1 MANNTDLGINIKVNS
16 GDSQKQ
22 LKALGNE
29 FDNIQNK
36 TQDINKSFQAISS
49 ASFGK
54 SLFEG
59 LKSLNDKF
67 GEGLGKVDNFK
78 SSLETLNNR
87 VNLGTSI
94 LGHFSQ
100 RGSALGAM
108 FGEVRTN
115 LTRIFMP
122 LNTTIN
128 GFQQLHHN
136 ANLIISVLQRL
147 VPSLAVSQAQLTQ
160 LSQASNQVNTTLS
173 GSVGNLEKTTIAVT
187 GLAVSLGYVG
197 KQASDTAME
206 FDKAMRNVNS
216 IAQESETVYQKLFST
231 VRTLSDDPKII
242 EGPTGL
248 AKGMYQLVSSSFSAA
263 DSLYHVAE
271 ASKSASAGLTSTE
284 TAVTAVS
291 SLMNGYNQKTLQ
303 DGIKFNDELFRI
315 VDKGVITFEQLAQN
329 LGSVIPVASAA
340 NIQFKEVGASFIEL
354 TRAGVSASEAETAI
368 AGLIK
373 ELSNPSPDAKNFA
386 KYLGADISELAIKT
400 KGLGGVM
407 AELGL
412 KTGGSL
418 ALMQK
423 IIPESRAA
431 KAALILASNEGKN
444 FTRALG
450 EMETAQGS
458 RDRALEQQAKSSAF
472 AYEKMKVSIED
483 LKIEYGKIINEAIV
497 PMLGYLKSFID
508 FLKNLD
514 QGTKETIVQVGL
526 WTTSLASALIAVS
539 GVILAVKG
547 LDIAL
552 KTLMANPLILYLTMG
567 ATAIYLFHEAVKT
580 LSNSVDGWA
589 RSLANV
595 LKYIDLIGVAQQ
607 GIEMFKSMKQ
617 NDTEQKDKTTAKD
630 NFNNNYTKFKR
641 KENSGGAISLDE
653 YKAQLKI
660 LKEYIT
666 FSKEEGGQARFDLV
680 KNESLR
686 INSIIKA
693 KELDIN
699 ASKEAQN
706 QKAIDSAKFGAL
718 KEKEFENEKKRLD
731 ELKAKRK
738 SLANEVIS
746 INEKEIEELNG
757 LQKESYEH
765 DIFLAEKELRYRIK
779 TFEDAKKIGVLN
791 NAQYLDNLGKAQAV
805 FNAQMVKMQREL
817 SKTLTDEFNQAT
829 KNKYDYEKI
838 QIDKDFNEKKKYIN
852 TLKNNGVNV
861 KNEELQ
867 NETVHNSK
875 LKKLSDEKKRDLE
888 NDLASKKKIES
899 DLLEFIADIND
910 KKNDLNISEIEKEK
924 DNNKK
929 TLREI
934 YKKYEDE
941 KAIMSKE
948 LDIYGKKKFSS
959 KDIAKFSSNFSSSY
973 KSLEGSLKD
982 SIETKQQVKNY
993 TDSIDKI
1000 KEKLA
1005 ELGQEE
1011 DLLRGDRLEKE
1022 KQYWNDIKNSSI
1034 KALEDLNSN
1043 LTEEQKKKI
1052 ESDKIES
1059 DKQLAKNLK
1068 DKVKL
1073 AKEGNKAFSGSLQ
1086 EVISDI
1092 GLLNK
1097 ESANAFTSI
1106 LTFENGAIEKTA
1118 SLKDAFTA
1126 LTEGFKNDKGIVETG
1141 LKGLLNFAKDGGDLS
1156 GIVGFAKLIV
1166 NQAKGMISA
1175 VTDNLRQ
1182 PENFNDLITIA
1193 NQIGEDFINTVT
1205 MGALKGTK
1213 KLLGFK
1219 DSKEIEQ
1226 AKNQIF
1232 ESDLKMNKDKEDV
1245 AIKTYNFQKSLAYR
1259 TIKDEAERN
1268 QKLKELDFDF
1278 NNSLYE
1284 IHKQNSDLDIQL
1296 ENNKLVQIQ
1305 KTFDSEKENINQSEG
1320 NWQLR
1325 NKKLEALFNETRQKF
1340 AQETADMDKLNAKL
1354 NSTNDVEKMI
1364 LESKAEMT
1372 IINAKNIDQAT
1383 KEKEQLSNIQ
1393 DLALK
1398 LIDVKNNGWKELDTI
1413 MSNYYD
1419 KEMKFIKARHKE
1431 DYNQIQVRENAIKV
1445 NQKQIDIFQNELD
1458 KIEARYNKLL
1468 GNKDLS
1474 KASATQFKSLTENLQ
1489 AKNNGVDF
1497 SALVRTPET
1506 EFIRKISANKE
1517 DIDKQFQKDGDIQ
1530 KRSEAL
1536 KVIAVEQNVYWENI
1550 SKNLVQ
1556 GTKEYDEAIKNQ
1568 NDSFKDFKD
1577 AVKDGIEAQKDFD
1590 TENFKTTNGVID
1602 LKKEIVN
1609 LTDKNKGLSVEIT
1622 NYNNTIQSDL
1632 DTLTSK
1638 FKNSAGEWETDI
1650 NKATSALS
1658 GLSSGSKQAIQ
1669 DLDNLRAKQLQAETV
1684 ANQII
1689 KDPTKAITT
1698 SNLSTN
1704 GYNNIQGTKLESRTD
1719 YSMPTTYQPIGNTAS
1734 VNNSGQLAGES
1745 VDDYINRIKKEDA
1758 LAQNRPSNTKDPF
1771 ASAGSN
1777 PFSYAMNELSNI
1789 GFGMARAVGFSDGG
1803 ISEGASGGYMA
1814 KLHGRELILNQNQ
1827 GDNLAY
1833 LLKTANNPNI
1843 SNSSQNNNITYQINA
1858 NGLNKNEVLQVMT
1871 EFEQKRQQMNRL
1883 AYRGS

>member
-1 MANNTDLGINIKVNS
+1 MASTTNTGLNINIGVNS
-16 GDSQKQ
+16 AR
-22 LKALGNE
+22 AL
-29 FDNIQNK
+29 
-36 TQDINKSFQAISS
+36 QDI
-49 ASFGK
+49 
-54 SLFEG
+54 
-59 LKSLNDKF
+59 KSLNLAVI
-67 GEGLGKVDNFK
+67 GLGASFAAIGKHL
-78 SSLETLNNR
+78 SS
-87 VNLGTSI
+87 V
-94 LGHFSQ
+94 
-100 RGSALGAM
+100 
-108 FGEVRTN
+108 
-115 LTRIFMP
+115 
-122 LNTTIN
+122 
-128 GFQQLHHN
+128 
-136 ANLIISVLQRL
+136 
-147 VPSLAVSQAQLTQ
+147 
-160 LSQASNQVNTTLS
+160 
-173 GSVGNLEKTTIAVT
+173 
-187 GLAVSLGYVG
+187 
-197 KQASDTAME
+197 ASD
-206 FDKAMRNVNS
+206 FDKEMRNVNS
-216 IAQESETVYQKLFST
+216 IAQETEKTYQKLFST

-242 EGPTGL
+242 DGPTKL
-248 AKGMYQLVSSSFSAA
+248 AKGMYQLVSSGFDAET
-263 DSLYHVAE
+263 SLGLVAE
-271 ASKSASAGLTSTE
+271 ASKSASAGLTTTE
-284 TAVTAVS
+284 TAVKAVS
-291 SLMNGYNQKTLQ
+291 ALMNAYNQKTLQ
-303 DGIKFNDELFRI
+303 DSIKFNDQLFKI
-315 VDKGVITFEQLAQN
+315 VDKGVLTFEQLANN
-329 LGSVIPVASAA
+329 LGAVLPLAKTA
-340 NIQFKEVGASFIEL
+340 NIEFAEIGASFIEL

-368 AGLIK
+368 AGLLR
-373 ELSNPSPDAKNFA
+373 ELSNPSPEAKQFA
-386 KYLGADISELAIKT
+386 KFLGADISELAIKT
-400 KGLGGVM
+400 KGLGGLI
-407 AELGL
+407 ADLGL

-418 ALMQK
+418 TLMQK
-423 IIPESRAA
+423 IIPETRAA
-431 KAALILASNEGKN
+431 KAALILASNEGKG

-450 EMETAQGS
+450 EMQGAEGS
-458 RDRALEQQAKSSAF
+458 RNKALEQQSKSSAF

-508 FLKNLD
+508 YLKNLD

-526 WTTSLASALIAVS
+526 WTVGLAGALIAVN
-539 GVILAVKG
+539 GVILATKG
-547 LDIAL
+547 LSMAL
-552 KTLMANPLILYLTMG
+552 NALALNPFFKVIGGAVGTFYLIDKAVQSLTNNTNEWSKSLGNALDKINLFGKVKNYFG
-567 ATAIYLFHEAVKT
+567 AVEAE
-580 LSNSVDGWA
+580 N
-589 RSLANV
+589 
-595 LKYIDLIGVAQQ
+595 
-607 GIEMFKSMKQ
+607 Q
-617 NDTEQKDKTTAKD
+617 NKTEQKSKD
-630 NFNNNYTKFKR
+630 SAISGFNTNFSKFKR
-641 KENSGGAISLDE
+641 LENSGSNISLDA
-653 YKAQLKI
+653 YKEQLKM
-660 LKEYIT
+660 LKEYQT
-666 FSKEEGGQARFDLV
+666 FAKEEGGQTRFDLV

-791 NAQYLDNLGKAQAV
+791 NNEYLANIKQAQAV

-888 NDLASKKKIES
+888 NDSASKKKIES

-929 TLREI
+929 TLREL

-941 KAIMSKE
+941 KAVMSKE

-973 KSLEGSLKD
+973 KSLEGGLKD
-982 SIETKQQVKNY
+982 SVETKQQVKNY

-1011 DLLRGDRLEKE
+1011 GVLRGDRLQKE
-1022 KQYWNDIKNSSI
+1022 KDYWNDIKTSSI

-1052 ESDKIES
+1052 ESDKKES

-1068 DKVKL
+1068 DKEKL
-1073 AKEGNKAFSGSLQ
+1073 AKEGNKAFSSSLQ

-1097 ESANAFTSI
+1097 ESATAFTSI
-1106 LTFENGAIEKTA
+1106 LTFENGAIEMTD
-1118 SLKDAFTA
+1118 SLSEA
-1126 LTEGFKNDKGIVETG
+1126 LTKLST
-1141 LKGLLNFAKDGGDLS
+1141 KGLEGLLDFVKNGGDLG

-1166 NQAKGMISA
+1166 SQAKGMISA

-1182 PENFNDLITIA
+1182 PENFNDFISIA
-1193 NQIGEDFINTVT
+1193 NQIAEDFGNTITLGLV
-1205 MGALKGTK
+1205 KSTK

-1226 AKNQIF
+1226 TKNQII
-1232 ESDLKMNKDKEDV
+1232 ESDLKMNKDREDV

-1259 TIKDEAERN
+1259 TIKDTDERN

-1305 KTFDSEKENINQSEG
+1305 KTFDSEQENINQSEG

-1325 NKKLEALFNETRQKF
+1325 NKKLEVLFNETRQKF

-1354 NSTNDVEKMI
+1354 NSTNEVEKMI

-1372 IINAKNIDQAT
+1372 VINAKNIDQAT

-1506 EFIRKISANKE
+1506 EFIRKISASKE

-1590 TENFKTTNGVID
+1590 KENFKTTNGVID

-1609 LTDKNKGLSVEIT
+1609 LTDKNKGLAVEIT

-1638 FKNSAGEWETDI
+1638 FKNSAGEWENDI
-1650 NKATSALS
+1650 NKATNALS

-1669 DLDNLRAKQLQAETV
+1669 DLDNLRMKQQQAETV
-1684 ANQII
+1684 ANQIV
-1689 KDPTKAITT
+1689 KDPTKPIMA
-1698 SNLSTN
+1698 SNINVN
-1704 GYNNIQGTKLESRTD
+1704 GYNNIQGTKAESRTD
-1719 YSMPTTYQPIGNTAS
+1719 YPMPRTYQPIENTAK

-1758 LAQNRPSNTKDPF
+1758 LAQQKPIANNTKDPF

-1789 GFGMARAVGFSDGG
+1789 GFNMARAVGFSDGG